1 MRQLVES
8 NRSNSRATSC
18 CLVWTGLKATVGN
31 LRACT
36 CSIASLITDVS
47 GFLFA
52 YRPTVYELRTRRWW
66 KQDLNASNGR
76 VAVISSAEVI
86 KCQRRFRAHPFI
98 GAARRR
104 LRCVWLARYMT
115 SYLCSTVSLSLGE
128 IVVELQAVKVSR
140 TIITTTTRWRTSRG
154 ISIGTFS
161 LCEAAKTR
169 HCACAE

>member
-1 MRQLVES
+1 VQQRI
-8 NRSNSRATSC
+8 RASPHHAATCRKQQVKQQGNKLLFASTW
-18 CLVWTGLKATVGN
+18 LVWTGLKARVGN

-52 YRPTVYELRTRRWW
+52 YRPTVYELRTHRWW

-140 TIITTTTRWRTSRG
+140 TIITTTTR
-154 ISIGTFS
+154 
-161 LCEAAKTR
+161 
-169 HCACAE
+169 